1 MFRRLRA
8 AGEPIRPRMLRMTGP
23 GEAETLAGLLTRVA
37 GALAAEA
44 VPVGG
49 PDTSHSSGDEP
60 CTTASRR
67 Y

>member
-1 MFRRLRA
+1 MFRRLRT
-8 AGEPIRPRMLRMTGP
+8 AGEPVRARMLRTLGP

-37 GALAAEA
+37 GALATEA

-49 PDTSHSSGDEP
+49 PDAFHSSGDET